1 LVDEN
6 SEAKD
11 EAMVPEMEIT
21 TPDKVQKLQRTLY
34 RKAKESK
41 RWRAWSLYADLC
53 RRDVLETALKAVLGN
68 AGAAGVDGVTT
79 EEVKTSAAAFLDGLQ
94 TQLREKSYRPS
105 PVLRVWIPKAD
116 GKQRPLGIPTVKDR
130 VVQAALRV
138 LLEPIFEADFHED
151 SYGYRPKRNAHQAID
166 AITLALMQGRTEVI
180 DADLSGY
187 FDTIDHAALLRLVA
201 RRVSDGSILR
211 LVKLFLK
218 APIVEE
224 KSGKRSIHPN
234 DRGTPQGGVISPLLA
249 NLYLNSLDHGVNGQP
264 ELEAKLVRY
273 ADDFVV
279 LTRPGNGAGLYQRLK
294 DYLGRKGLTLNAAK
308 TRVFDVRQQSL
319 SFLGFTVRWQ
329 RSRRTGRSYPHV
341 EPSQKARRKLHDST
355 RKILN
360 RWTTHQ
366 SCKATVTQV
375 NRVVRGWS
383 QYYHH
388 GNCTRVFGAELEWLR
403 QRLRGW
409 LWRKYDRTLSR
420 WSFFTTER
428 LHGQYQLFPLP
439 TRAPYLR

>member
-1 LVDEN
+1 
-6 SEAKD
+6 
-11 EAMVPEMEIT
+11 MVPETEIR

-34 RKAKESK
+34 RKAKEDK

-53 RRDVLETALKAVLGN
+53 RRDVLETAIKAVLAN
-68 AGAAGVDGVTT
+68 AGAAGVDGMTT
-79 EEVKTSAAAFLDGLQ
+79 EEIKSSAGTFLDRLQ

-116 GKQRPLGIPTVKDR
+116 GKQRPLGIPTVTDR

-138 LLEPIFEADFHED
+138 LLEPIFEADFHEA
-151 SYGYRPKRNAHQAID
+151 SYGYRPKKRAHQAID
-166 AITLALMQGRTEVI
+166 AITLALMQGKTEVI

-224 KSGKRSIHPN
+224 KSGKRTIHSN

-249 NLYLNSLDHGVNGQP
+249 NLYLNGLDHEVNERP
-264 ELEAKLVRY
+264 ELGAKLVRY

-279 LTRPGNGAGLYQRLK
+279 LSAPGNGAQLYQRLK
-294 DYLGRKGLTLNAAK
+294 AYLERKGLTLNAAK
-308 TRVFDVRQQSL
+308 TRVFDIRQESL
-319 SFLGFTVRWQ
+319 QFLGFVIRAQ
-329 RSRRTGRSYPHV
+329 RSPRTGRQYMHV
-341 EPSQKARRKLHDST
+341 EPSHKARVKLHVAV
-355 RKILN
+355 RQIVN

-366 SCKATVTQV
+366 SCAATVRSI
-375 NRVVRGWS
+375 NRTVRGWS
-383 QYYHH
+383 NYFYHR
-388 GNCTRVFGAELEWLR
+388 NCTRVFGAEQDWVR
-403 QRLRGW
+403 QRLRTW
-409 LWRKYDRTLSR
+409 LWRKYGRTLPR
-420 WSFFTTER
+420 WTFFTNER
-428 LHGQYQLFPLP
+428 LHGQYQLYQMP